1 MSNYQQNTFF
11 NAQIKM
17 SSKENNRKK
26 GRQIKAKWKTSNFFT
41 VQNDFVQ
48 HTCNSKILFSV

>member
-17 SSKENNRKK
+17 PSKENNRKK
-26 GRQIKAKWKTSNFFT
+26 RRQIKAKCKSSNLFL
-41 VQNDFVQ
+41 VQNEFVQ
-48 HTCNSKILFSV
+48 HTCNSKTLFSV

>member
-17 SSKENNRKK
+17 SSKENRKK
-26 GRQIKAKWKTSNFFT
+26 RRQIKAKWKTSNLFI

-48 HTCNSKILFSV
+48 HTCS